1 MLFTRKFFEAL
12 GLPNLYKLRGST
24 GSGRLH
30 QNLLPA
36 SHRANAKYPH
46 KLKSLKASQ
55 TGTYLLNDQEVQE
68 IKQLF
73 KITDL
78 EETGSRNLGN
88 TGITFY
94 VANNQY
100 YIKK

>member
-1 MLFTRKFFEAL
+1 MLFTRKFLEAL
-12 GLPNLYKLRGST
+12 GCKDLYKLRGST
-24 GSGRLH
+24 GSGRTH

-36 SHRANAKYPH
+36 SSRAKPEPNS
-46 KLKSLKASQ
+46 LKSLKACQ
-55 TGTYLLNDQEVQE
+55 NGVRLINAQEVQQL
-68 IKQLF
+68 KQLF
-73 KITDL
+73 GITDL

-88 TGITFY
+88 TGITMY

>member
-12 GLPNLYKLRGST
+12 GLPNLYKLRGSA
-24 GSGRLH
+24 GSGRLR

-36 SHRANAKYPH
+36 SHRADATYPH
-46 KLKSLKASQ
+46 KLKSLKAS
-55 TGTYLLNDQEVQE
+55 TNGTYLLNDQEVQE

-78 EETGSRNLGN
+78 EENGSRNLGN

>member
-1 MLFTRKFFEAL
+1 MLLTRKFFEAL
-12 GLPNLYKLRGST
+12 GCKDLYKLRGST

-36 SHRANAKYPH
+36 SHRANTEPNS
-46 KLKSLKASQ
+46 LKSLKICQ
-55 TGTYLLNDQEVQE
+55 TGVRLLTAQEVQS
-68 IKQLF
+68 IKELY

-78 EETGSRNLGN
+78 EERGSRNLGN
-88 TGITFY
+88 TGITMY
-94 VANNQY
+94 IADNKY

>member
-1 MLFTRKFFEAL
+1 MLFTRKFLEAL

-36 SHRANAKYPH
+36 SHRADANYPQ
-46 KLKSLKASQ
+46 KLKALKASQ
-55 TGTYLLNDQEVQE
+55 AGTYLLNDQEIAT

-73 KITDL
+73 NITDL
-78 EETGSRNLGN
+78 EEKGSRNLGN
-88 TGITFY
+88 TGITMY
-94 VANNQY
+94 LTNNQY

>member
-1 MLFTRKFFEAL
+1 MLFTRKFLEAL
-12 GLPNLYKLRGST
+12 GCKDLYKLRGST

-36 SHRANAKYPH
+36 SHRANANYPRQ
-46 KLKSLKASQ
+46 LNSLKACQS
-55 TGTYLLNDQEVQE
+55 GVRLLNDREVQQ

-88 TGITFY
+88 TGITMY
-94 VANNQY
+94 IDNNQY

>member
-12 GLPNLYKLRGST
+12 GLPNLYKLRGSA

-36 SHRANAKYPH
+36 SHRANARYPH
-46 KLKSLKASQ
+46 KLKSLKASKN
-55 TGTYLLNDQEVQE
+55 GTYLLNDQEVQE

-78 EETGSRNLGN
+78 EENGSRNLGN

>member
-1 MLFTRKFFEAL
+1 MLFTRKFLEAL
-12 GLPNLYKLRGST
+12 GCKDLYKLRGST
-24 GSGRLH
+24 GSGRTH

-36 SHRANAKYPH
+36 SSRAKPEPNS
-46 KLKSLKASQ
+46 LKSLKARQ
-55 TGTYLLNDQEVQE
+55 TGVRLLNDQEVQE

-88 TGITFY
+88 TGITMY

>member
-1 MLFTRKFFEAL
+1 MLFTRKFLEAL
-12 GLPNLYKLRGST
+12 GCKDLYKLRGST
-24 GSGRLH
+24 GSGRAR

-36 SHRANAKYPH
+36 SSRAKPEPNG
-46 KLKSLKASQ
+46 LKSLKACQ
-55 TGTYLLNDQEVQE
+55 TGVRLLNDQEVQE

-73 KITDL
+73 GITDL

-88 TGITFY
+88 TGITMY